1 VIGHDDEGET
11 MPMVPH
17 ASPPGAVARATVLAA
32 ATLTIMAAAIIAP
45 SLPAMEQAY
54 AGTPGVEVLVRLTL
68 TITSLA
74 IAISAPVAGMVAD
87 RFGRRPVLVTGLVLY
102 TAAGTAALYVG
113 DLRLLL
119 ATRALLGVAV
129 GAIMTAIGAMIT
141 DWFDG
146 QRRARYLGL
155 QQAFASLGGIVFL
168 PLAGLLAEQDYRAP
182 AWTYAAAI
190 GIVPFAAL
198 AVPESRR
205 AAPEPGTPASPA
217 APTARGRRPI
227 PAGVLPVYALA
238 LAATLVFFLAPTQ
251 LPFLLDDLGAGPAMT
266 GLVIAGST
274 LAAAAGALVF
284 PPLRNRLGSPQINTT
299 SVALLSIGWL
309 LIGTAGSIPL
319 VVAGLLVGGTG
330 VGLAVP
336 NLNLRL
342 TELAPSEHRGG
353 ILSGLVTAVFLG
365 QFLSPLAAQPLI
377 EVSGVAGTFT
387 WTGIA
392 GAAGVI
398 AAVIAAAPRLIRPS
412 HRVKEEIR

>member
-1 VIGHDDEGET
+1 MMTRGKT
-11 MPMVPH
+11 MPMVPQQPH
-17 ASPPGAVARATVLAA
+17 ASPPGPMGRATVLAA

-45 SLPAMEQAY
+45 SLPAMQRAY
-54 AGTPGVEVLVRLTL
+54 TGTPGVEVLVQLTL

-74 IAISAPVAGMVAD
+74 IAVSAPAAGLVAD

-119 ATRALLGVAV
+119 VTRALLGVAV
-129 GAIMTAIGAMIT
+129 GGIMTAIGAMIT

-146 QRRARYLGL
+146 QRRTWYLGL
-155 QQAFASLGGIVFL
+155 QQAFASAGGIVFL
-168 PLAGLLAEQDYRAP
+168 PLAGLLAESDYRAP
-182 AWTYAAAI
+182 AWTYAVAI
-190 GIVPFAAL
+190 VIVPFAAL
-198 AVPESRR
+198 AIPGSGRAVPAPGM
-205 AAPEPGTPASPA
+205 AADPATPAV
-217 APTARGRRPI
+217 RGRRRV

-251 LPFLLDDLGAGPAMT
+251 LPFLLEDFGVGPAVT

-274 LAAAAGALVF
+274 LAGAVGALVF
-284 PPLRNRLGSPQINTT
+284 PALRKRLGGPQISTA
-299 SVALLSIGWL
+299 SVALLSVGWL
-309 LIGTAGSIPL
+309 VIGTAGSTAL
-319 VVAGLLVGGTG
+319 VAAGLLVGGVG

-342 TELAPSEHRGG
+342 AELAPPENRGG
-353 ILSGLVTAVFLG
+353 VLSGLVTAVFLG
-365 QFLSPLAAQPLI
+365 QFLSPLVAHPLI

-398 AAVIAAAPRLIRPS
+398 AATVHLVQPS
-412 HRVKEEIR
+412 PRVKEQIR